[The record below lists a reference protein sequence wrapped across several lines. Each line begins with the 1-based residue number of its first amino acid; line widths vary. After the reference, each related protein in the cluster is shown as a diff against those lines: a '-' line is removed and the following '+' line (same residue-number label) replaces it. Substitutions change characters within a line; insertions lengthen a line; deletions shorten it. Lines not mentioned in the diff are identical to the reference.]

1 MSGIDQ
7 KPIKVNVVPCTRL
20 GMLVSCVKAWIK
32 QNGSKGMSP
41 LTESV
46 DKLLMVEEM
55 MQDSDADIRRT
66 GVYLYDEMLSGRY

>member
-1 MSGIDQ
+1 
-7 KPIKVNVVPCTRL
+7 
-20 GMLVSCVKAWIK
+20 
-32 QNGSKGMSP
+32 MSP